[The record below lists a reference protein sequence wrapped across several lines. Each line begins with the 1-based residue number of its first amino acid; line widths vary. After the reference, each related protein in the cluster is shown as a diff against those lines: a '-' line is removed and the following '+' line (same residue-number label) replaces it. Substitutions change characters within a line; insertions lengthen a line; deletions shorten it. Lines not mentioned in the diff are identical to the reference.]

1 VIRALFIIL
10 IAGGLNA
17 QTPGLLEQADEAFR
31 QGDFARAGTLAQRAV
46 ERDPAAVQGH
56 MILGLISAQKNEWE
70 AANGHF
76 DKVVAL
82 DPSSP
87 YGYFYLGQAKLYQQQ
102 WDAAIQF
109 FTKAGERRYP
119 DTARLLVELALA
131 QNEAGHP
138 EDALA
143 TLGKTSP
150 PDDPRLAAQYHGVTA
165 FARASL
171 NQLEPAIEAIRRA
184 LQFDDTGPHY
194 WEFLIDTLIRMDQ
207 SPRALAEAIR
217 AQRKFPDQSDIQFL
231 FALASYHVTESP
243 LSGLALRNLREANP
257 ADPRVLLA
265 EGLAL
270 RKEGK
275 NEQATIAF
283 RNAAARGVTDAHLL
297 LGILLREAGD
307 QAGAEKE
314 YREAERA
321 NPNNGQVLLEIA
333 RMLITR
339 GDLAGALTRLKRA
352 AELMPSAP
360 PVHYQLGILYR
371 RMGQNDDA
379 EHHLNLF
386 RQLQAEQAR
395 QAASDAKPLH
405 P

>member
-1 VIRALFIIL
+1 VIRALLAIS
-10 IAGGLNA
+10 IAAGLGA
-17 QTPGLLEQADEAFR
+17 QTPSLLEQADEAFR
-31 QGDFARAGTLAQRAV
+31 QGDFDRAGTLAQRAL
-46 ERDPAAVQGH
+46 ERDPAALQGH
-56 MILGLISAQKNEWE
+56 MVLGLIAARKNQWE
-70 AANGHF
+70 TSNRHF
-76 DKVVAL
+76 QQVVEL

-102 WDAAIQF
+102 WDGAIQF
-109 FTKAGERRYP
+109 FTKALERQYP
-119 DTARLLVELALA
+119 DTGRLLVELALA

-143 TLGKTSP
+143 SLAKTSS
-150 PDDPRLAAQYHGVTA
+150 PDDPRLAAQYYGVTA
-165 FARASL
+165 FARAGL
-171 NQLEPAIEAIRRA
+171 NQLAPAIEAIRLA

-194 WEFLIDTLIRMDQ
+194 WEFLIDALIRTGQ
-207 SPRALAEAIR
+207 TPQALAEAIR
-217 AQRKFPDQSDIQFL
+217 AQRRFPDQPDIQFL

-243 LSGLALRNLREANP
+243 LSRLALRNLREADP

-270 RKEGK
+270 RKEGD
-275 NEQATIAF
+275 NEQATIEF
-283 RNAAARGVTDAHLL
+283 RNAAARGVPDAHLL

-307 QAGAEKE
+307 QSGAEKE
-314 YREAERA
+314 YSEAERV
-321 NPNNGQVLLEIA
+321 NPNNGQVLLEMA

-339 GDLAGALTRLKRA
+339 GDLAGALGRLKRA

-371 RMGQNDDA
+371 RMGQNDTA
-379 EHHLNLF
+379 EQHMNLF

-395 QAASDAKPLH
+395 QAGSDAKPLRQ
-405 P
+405 